1 LLIRYRKTDD
11 GKVVARALVYTAKEH
26 EIDASKVD
34 FDARRIVERLREN
47 GHEAFIVGGAVRD
60 LLLGRTPKDFDIV
73 TDAEPSRIKRVFR
86 NARVI
91 GRRFR
96 LVHVYAGP
104 KIFEVSTFRSIAK
117 GTVGNEYGSI
127 DEDALRRDFTCNA
140 LYYDPIQE
148 QLVDYVGGFKHVK
161 ARRIVP
167 VIPLKSIFIEDP
179 VRMIRCVKYAATTGF
194 GVPIRT
200 RWAIRR
206 DAGLLAEASTSRLT
220 EEFLKILA
228 SGKSAEILERLE
240 SFGLLRHIV
249 PECSNFLAKDSRNR
263 EILHAALVEL
273 DGLDAAAA
281 GRERRLSLLISHFL
295 RPWLEN
301 LSGVIEDRPE
311 AFQDALQQAKSFL
324 APLNLPRVELEAAVL
339 VLFKKRGLSPLERP
353 RRPGPERGRGP
364 AERGRGGRIG
374 GRGPASREPG
384 AGPVEQ
390 APSATEAEE
399 DSSKAG
405 EQPASSTEASKPRRR
420 RRGPRKP
427 GGAIEGGN
435 LESTGRPSPSQE
447 AKRREPKVSAPGTK
461 SPQEGESLSRTSGA
475 ARRRRK
481 KQRKSPD
488 ASSEGPTA

>member
-1 LLIRYRKTDD
+1 MLIRYRKTDD

-26 EIDASKVD
+26 GIDSSKVD

-47 GHEAFIVGGAVRD
+47 GHEAFVVGGAVRD

-117 GTVGNEYGSI
+117 GTIGNEYGSI

-148 QLVDYVGGFKHVK
+148 QLVDYVSGFKHVK

-194 GVPIRT
+194 GVPLRT
-200 RWAIRR
+200 RWAIKR

-249 PECSNFLAKDSRNR
+249 PECSNFLAKDARNR
-263 EILHAALVEL
+263 ETIHAALVEL
-273 DGLDAAAA
+273 DGLDAAGA

-295 RPWLEN
+295 RPWLES
-301 LSGVIEDRPE
+301 LSGVIEDRPD
-311 AFQDALQQAKSFL
+311 AFQDALQQARSFL

-364 AERGRGGRIG
+364 AERGRSGRPIG
-374 GRGPASREPG
+374 HGPTARE
-384 AGPVEQ
+384 AGIK
-390 APSATEAEE
+390 ATEPLASADEAEGVSPQAGRVQAR
-399 DSSKAG
+399 SS
-405 EQPASSTEASKPRRR
+405 ETPKPRRR
-420 RRGPRKP
+420 RRGPRNSGEAKAP
-427 GGAIEGGN
+427 
-435 LESTGRPSPSQE
+435 ESADRPSPSQE
-447 AKRREPKVSAPGTK
+447 QQRRGPKTAAPDAHP
-461 SPQEGESLSRTSGA
+461 PQDGGSLSRTSGA

-488 ASSEGPTA
+488 DSSEGPTA

>member
-1 LLIRYRKTDD
+1 MLIRYRKTDD
-11 GKVVARALVYTAKEH
+11 GKVVARALVYTANEH
-26 EIDASKVD
+26 GIDSSKVD

-47 GHEAFIVGGAVRD
+47 GHEAFVVGGAVRD

-148 QLVDYVGGFKHVK
+148 QLVDYVDGFKHVK

-167 VIPLKSIFIEDP
+167 VIPLKSIFVEDP
-179 VRMIRCVKYAATTGF
+179 VRMIRCLKYAATTGF
-194 GVPIRT
+194 GVPLRT
-200 RWAIRR
+200 RWAIKR
-206 DAGLLAEASTSRLT
+206 DADLLAEASTSRLT

-228 SGKSAEILERLE
+228 SGKSAEILARLE

-249 PECSNFLAKDSRNR
+249 PECSNFIAKNAQNH
-263 EILHAALVEL
+263 EALQAALVEL

-295 RPWLEN
+295 RPWLES
-301 LSGVIEDRPE
+301 LTGVIEDRPE
-311 AFQDALQQAKSFL
+311 AFQDALQHARSFL

-353 RRPGPERGRGP
+353 RRPGPERGRGF
-364 AERGRGGRIG
+364 AERARGGRPG
-374 GRGPASREPG
+374 GHGPAARD
-384 AGPVEQ
+384 
-390 APSATEAEE
+390 SATGPIQHAESDAETGREAWKNSEGQ
-399 DSSKAG
+399 A
-405 EQPASSTEASKPRRR
+405 QPNEAPKPRKR

-427 GGAIEGGN
+427 AVAKDGG
-435 LESTGRPSPSQE
+435 PSEPKNPEARSQE
-447 AKRREPKVSAPGTK
+447 PSTTTPRTEEASTPPLREDSG
-461 SPQEGESLSRTSGA
+461 LSRTSGA

-481 KQRKSPD
+481 RQRKTPD
-488 ASSEGPTA
+488 ASAEGSAT